1 METMR
6 LRKIQVPSNVQRL
19 LEAVISKVKL
29 VPENAYLIRDP
40 KSLPML
46 LRELAELARRKDAV
60 WSAWSDDHL
69 IWLFTAEMSLA
80 LSRERG
86 SPVLHIT
93 AYTEDGQL
101 KEAGFWT
108 PDKLGRWG
116 RCAD

>member
-1 METMR
+1 VE
-6 LRKIQVPSNVQRL
+6 RL
-19 LEAVISKVKL
+19 LEAVISKAKL
-29 VPENAYLIRDP
+29 VPENAYRVRDP

-46 LRELAELARRKDAV
+46 LRERVERERRKDAV
-60 WSAWSDDHL
+60 CSAWSDDHR
-69 IWLFTAEMSLA
+69 IWLFTAELSMA

-86 SPVLHIT
+86 SPVLHVT

-108 PDKLGRWG
+108 PDKLGQWG